1 MTKKLNV
8 WNLQFPGK
16 LTDLFLSN
24 MLFALVRCL
33 SNEKFD
39 FIWARNAKVKVQK
52 PKKWRQNAKKMKMNQ
67 LVQILLLKNILKF
80 PI

>member
-24 MLFALVRCL
+24 MLFALVTCL

-52 PKKWRQNAKKMKMNQ
+52 PKK
-67 LVQILLLKNILKF
+67 
-80 PI
+80 